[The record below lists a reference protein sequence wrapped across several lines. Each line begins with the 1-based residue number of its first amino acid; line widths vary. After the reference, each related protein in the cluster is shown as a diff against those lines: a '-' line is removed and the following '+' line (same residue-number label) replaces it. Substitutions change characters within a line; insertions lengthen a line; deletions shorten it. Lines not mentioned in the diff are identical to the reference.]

1 MTGLVLDAAFPRWS
15 IGQLQSWHAS
25 GRLAGVIRY
34 VGSAASSKNITPHE
48 FDELVMAKVPVGLVF
63 ESTGTDYT
71 EGASAGSRDGTTAR
85 TAAHAIGFPDSR
97 PIYSTVDRGDRADP
111 RLIDYQRAYNVACGH
126 RHWLEGFYGDRELGD
141 ELFGSGLLGWYWQ
154 TNARGWP
161 GDALDDPRAA
171 IIQRTSKRFPE
182 LPAGAYDESDVFAT
196 DWGQYPAPVPTKPVP
211 PASPPRT
218 SPFPGLPGVTLFEQS
233 CTLDEH
239 GAAHLPLPVDAGHVA
254 FWGPIATPSPEKV
267 GRYVPIGDVSLTIGA
282 NSMGE
287 IVIENGVPFG
297 PASVRVLYT

>member
-1 MTGLVLDAAFPRWS
+1 VSGLVLDAAYPRWS
-15 IGQLQSWHAS
+15 IGQLKSWHES

-34 VGSAASSKNITPHE
+34 VGSSHSSKNIQPRE
-48 FDELVMAKVPVGLVF
+48 FDELVAGGIPLGLVF

-71 EGASAGSRDGTTAR
+71 AGAAAGGPDGTTAR
-85 TAAHAIGFPDSR
+85 VAAHACGFPDSR
-97 PIYSTVDRGDRADP
+97 PIYSTVDRGDHANP
-111 RLIDYQRAYNVACGH
+111 ALIDYQRAYNVTCGQ
-126 RHWLEGFYGDRELGD
+126 RHYLEGFYGDRELGG
-141 ELFGSGLLGWYWQ
+141 ELFGAGLLGWYWQ

-182 LPAGAYDESDVFAT
+182 LASGAYDESDVFAT
-196 DWGQYPAPVPTKPVP
+196 DWGQYPAPVPSKPVP

-218 SPFPGLPGVTLFEQS
+218 SAFPGLPGVTLFEQS

-239 GAAHLPLPVDAGHVA
+239 GAAHLPLPVGAGNVA
-254 FWGPIATPSPEKV
+254 SWGPIATPSPEKV
-267 GRYVPIGDVSLTIGA
+267 GRYVPIPDVSLTIGG
-282 NSMGE
+282 NGKGE
-287 IVIENGVPFG
+287 VVLENGVPFG